1 MLLFGLLAVIQ
12 TIFLPGFLILH
23 LLKIKTQSTI
33 QKSIYIFALS
43 LFANY
48 ALVTILVL
56 SRIYI
61 REVMLCIIIIEII
74 VLTVLVIKKKIII
87 SNTSSI
93 DELLSFIRNFITL
106 NKLSIKLLILGSIIV
121 ILFYFSLFISNIG
134 IHILFCRYR

>member
-1 MLLFGLLAVIQ
+1 MLLLGLLAVIQ

-23 LLKIKTQSTI
+23 LFKIKTQSII

-74 VLTVLVIKKKIII
+74 VLTVLIIKKKIII

-93 DELLSFIRNFITL
+93 DELLIFF
-106 NKLSIKLLILGSIIV
+106 
-121 ILFYFSLFISNIG
+121 
-134 IHILFCRYR
+134 